1 MYMKRYSGWKCG
13 DPVSRCFRKF
23 PYKKNVIR
31 DTEPKFTE
39 LILMLINTQKTT
51 KNKHA
56 TSHVHQACRGDALI
70 GDLHRGVKVDI
81 FRGL

>member
-13 DPVSRCFRKF
+13 DPVSRCFREVSI
-23 PYKKNVIR
+23 KKNVIR

-51 KNKHA
+51 K
-56 TSHVHQACRGDALI
+56 TSM
-70 GDLHRGVKVDI
+70 
-81 FRGL
+81 